1 MHTESL
7 QEPKMMRPQRFADSR
22 DLNRRTFYAYLAN
35 GVFPSYKI
43 AGVVLVDPKECDA
56 IIRGGRQRV
65 DAGLAKSRKAK
76 TGKAS

>member
-35 GVFPSYKI
+35 GVFPSYKV
-43 AGVVLVDPKECDA
+43 AGVVLVDPKECDD
-56 IIRGGRQRV
+56 IIKSGRQRI
-65 DAGLAKSRKAK
+65 DQGITKPKKAK
-76 TGKAS
+76 AGKAL